1 MKLASFD
8 IFDTALI
15 RRCGKPENIFY
26 LMAERLYPGDE
37 GKQRE
42 FVEWRKKQPGVIVS
56 HRKYVSH
63 GTHGIHGE
71 ADASPALSKTTME
84 VMLEDVYG
92 LDNAQCTINIF

>member
-8 IFDTALI
+8 IFDTTLI

-42 FVEWRKKQPGVIVS
+42 FVEWRKRQPMVVSSMRNEELGVRNVEVGLEEIYSKKSTVN
-56 HRKYVSH
+56 
-63 GTHGIHGE
+63 IL
-71 ADASPALSKTTME
+71 SPK
-84 VMLEDVYG
+84 
-92 LDNAQCTINIF
+92 AQRPMVLNF